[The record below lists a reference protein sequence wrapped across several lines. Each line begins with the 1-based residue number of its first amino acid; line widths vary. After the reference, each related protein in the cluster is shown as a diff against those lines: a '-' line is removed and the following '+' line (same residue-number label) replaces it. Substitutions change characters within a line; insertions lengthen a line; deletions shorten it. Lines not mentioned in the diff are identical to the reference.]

1 MIYLSTGFASIRRR
15 SRAGGEALG
24 RVPTGIN
31 PGVPADSLFL
41 LFPLCSFF
49 LFFQHILPLDIPA
62 FSIMAITR
70 DTQMRNARV
79 LRSRR
84 VAVTPVDRRSR
95 PRRRNHDRLS
105 TMSRR
110 SESKQKCHP
119 EHSDGLKEIRVG
131 TSPELVEVSN
141 LLHEQLTSSVE
152 GAGSSLF
159 FCEPLDCH

>member
-1 MIYLSTGFASIRRR
+1 MSELISLIYLSTGFASIRRR

-24 RVPTGIN
+24 KVPTGIN

-41 LFPLCSFF
+41 LFLLCSFF

-62 FSIMAITR
+62 FS
-70 DTQMRNARV
+70 V

-95 PRRRNHDRLS
+95 PGRRNHDRLS